1 MTITKKSIFMQ
12 TSKKSAGTT
21 KVKEVKNASNVT
33 KVNLDKFTDA
43 LKNVEVKEKVK
54 KDNIYIY
61 PETMTEKEKSNE
73 VGKKFR
79 NKLRN
84 QLRRYANNIFV
95 FAKTKN
101 VESLEKEINLF
112 DKFYKENYRI
122 NDYSF
127 SSITNTKNEVKE
139 KDIKLML
146 EIIIAIKNS
155 K

>member
-12 TSKKSAGTT
+12 TSKKSTRTT
-21 KVKEVKNASNVT
+21 KVKEVKNTSNVT

-146 EIIIAIKNS
+146 EIITAIKNS